1 MASST
6 PPMAPPPAQ
15 PVPGAPAPKKG
26 TSALVWILA
35 GCGGLVVI
43 MGLIFAGVTYWGYH
57 KVKGYAEIAKKN
69 PALAAA
75 KLMVAA
81 NPNVEIVSEDDD
93 AGTITIRDKKT
104 GEEITMNAE
113 DIKNGRLKFSNKKG
127 EEVTFEG
134 SGKPG
139 KEGFK
144 IESKKG
150 SMTFGTAEGEAPP
163 SWVPV
168 YPGAKTIATSREKT
182 EDGFVGTFSFQTG
195 DPVDAVTAHY
205 TKELKAKGFEVNRV
219 AMAGM
224 GNLTAKG
231 EGGKRTVNVTVMRV
245 NDTTQVT
252 VEFGAT
258 GGESE

>member
-6 PPMAPPPAQ
+6 PPMAPQPAPPPPA
-15 PVPGAPAPKKG
+15 APAAKKG

-35 GCGGLVVI
+35 GCGGLIVI
-43 MGLIFAGVTYWGYH
+43 IGLIFAGATYWGYH
-57 KVKGYAEIAKKN
+57 KVKGFAEVAKKN

-81 NPNVEIVSEDDD
+81 NPDVEIVSEDDG
-93 AGTITIRDKKT
+93 AGTITVRNKKT
-104 GEEITMNAE
+104 GEEITMDAE
-113 DIKNGRLKFSNKKG
+113 DIKNGRLKFRNEKG

-139 KEGFK
+139 QEGFR

-150 SMTFGTAEGEAPP
+150 SMTFGTGEGEAPP
-163 SWVPV
+163 AWVPT

-182 EDGFVGTFSFQTG
+182 DEGFTGTFSFQTA
-195 DPVDAVTAHY
+195 DPVDVVTAHY
-205 TKELKAKGFEVNRV
+205 EKELKAKGYEVNRV
-219 AMAGM
+219 AMVGM

-231 EGGKRTVNVTVMRV
+231 DGGKHTVNVTVMRLGEA
-245 NDTTQVT
+245 TQVT
-252 VEFGAT
+252 VEYKTT
-258 GGESE
+258 GGEGE

>member
-1 MASST
+1 MASNQ
-6 PPMAPPPAQ
+6 PPMAPPPTQ
-15 PVPGAPAPKKG
+15 PAPQAPAQKKG

-35 GCGGLVVI
+35 GCGGLIVI
-43 MGLIFAGVTYWGYH
+43 IGLIFAGVTYWGYH
-57 KVKGYAEIAKKN
+57 KVKAYAEVAKKN

-81 NPNVEIVSEDDD
+81 NPNVEIVSEDDN

-134 SGKPG
+134 TGKPG

-144 IESKKG
+144 IESNKG
-150 SMTFGTAEGEAPP
+150 TMTFGGAEGEAPP
-163 SWVPV
+163 AWVPT
-168 YPGAKTIATSREKT
+168 YPGGKTIATTREKT
-182 EDGFVGTFSFQTG
+182 EEGFTGTFSFQTG
-195 DPVDAVTAHY
+195 DAVDAVTTRY
-205 TKELKAKGFEVNRV
+205 EKELKDKGFEVNRV
-219 AMAGM
+219 TMTGM

-231 EGGKRTVNVTVMRV
+231 DGGKHTVNVTAIRV
-245 NDTTQVT
+245 NDMTQVT
-252 VEFGAT
+252 VAYGTT
-258 GGESE
+258 GGETE